1 MAKKKKP
8 KTKHDVQWVEA
19 KRLCRLNVETV
30 RMAKELGL
38 NPRKLIGN
46 RPSKSQPWKAPVHVW
61 IRDLYEE
68 SQAKAARRR
77 AAKAE
82 RRAENAET
90 GLAPDMAV
98 AGAKQNE
105 KPDSHEQHAGS
116 VDDSQ
121 VALLAH
127 WPEEDDDA
135 VPF

>member
-46 RPSKSQPWKAPVHVW
+46 RPSKAQPWKAPVHVW
-61 IRDLYEE
+61 IRDLYDMR
-68 SQAKAARRR
+68 QAKAARKR

-82 RRAENAET
+82 RKTQKRVLHPTLPRPA
-90 GLAPDMAV
+90 
-98 AGAKQNE
+98 QN
-105 KPDSHEQHAGS
+105 KTRSPIRTSSTRG
-116 VDDSQ
+116 
-121 VALLAH
+121 
-127 WPEEDDDA
+127 P
-135 VPF
+135 